1 MRVVTETELLD
12 KALELLRRHV
22 LDHGHCEDADV
33 CDCGDAQ
40 ARRYLADVD
49 HDETWLVAA
58 P

>member
-1 MRVVTETELLD
+1 MTTDELLD

-22 LDHGHCEDADV
+22 LDHGHCEFPDV
-33 CDCGDAQ
+33 CECGDAQ
-40 ARRYLADVD
+40 ARRFLADVD